1 MGGLRALFA
10 RLEDLI
16 WPRRLN
22 CIFCGDP
29 RRTDRETGLCPDC
42 EKALRTAI
50 VPASACPRCLGAVP
64 RHKPCPFCKNGG
76 LRGIEKAYAPWRYQ
90 PVSRALIHSLKFRG
104 STDALPLITQRMADA
119 LTDGDFDLMA
129 PVPLH
134 PRRERER
141 GFNQALLLAEG
152 VSAHTGISV
161 RDDAL
166 FRLRNT
172 RRQSGLSHGRRE
184 GNVRGAFRADPA
196 VVGGRKVLIVD
207 DVRTTGHTAAAC
219 AEALREAGAEKV
231 CLLTACVVARA
242 DLKRTKDDQ

>member
-1 MGGLRALFA
+1 MGGLRAIAA

-42 EKALRTAI
+42 EKALRMAM

-64 RHKPCPFCKNGG
+64 RHKPCPLCKNGG
-76 LRGIEKAYAPWRYQ
+76 LGGIEKAYAPYRYQ

-104 STDALPLITQRMADA
+104 STDALPLLTERMAA
-119 LTDGDFDLMA
+119 SLTDGDFDLMA

-152 VSAHTGISV
+152 VSAHTGIPV

-166 FRLRNT
+166 VRLRNT

-184 GNVRGAFRADPA
+184 GNVRGAFGADPQIVA
-196 VVGGRKVLIVD
+196 GRKVLIVD

-219 AEALREAGAEKV
+219 AAALREAGAQKV

-242 DLKRTKDDQ
+242 DLKRAKDDQ